1 MTTKKKSRDRLVVS
15 YENYDINT
23 LTDLLS
29 ILMRDI
35 EDALMQCG
43 AVPGEDY
50 TYNDLMNWSI
60 AINTSNKNKEDN

>member
-1 MTTKKKSRDRLVVS
+1 MEKLRDRLIIS

-29 ILMRDI
+29 LTMRDI

-43 AVPGEDY
+43 AEPKDDY
-50 TYNDLMNWSI
+50 TYNDLMNWAI
-60 AINTSNKNKEDN
+60 AINTSSNKKEGDNQ